1 MTLHADTDPIR
12 RNSSRSGII
21 SCMAAHTLLPAG
33 TKTQRGA
40 RTLTLLTTT
49 QASPNKHNIGTA
61 AGKAQRI
68 AHTQASA

>member
-1 MTLHADTDPIR
+1 
-12 RNSSRSGII
+12 
-21 SCMAAHTLLPAG
+21 MAAYTLLPAG